1 MKETYGRSSPHPHP
15 YTHTATVLHTQLL
28 NEAYEERDSLRQR
41 VGASEDKDG
50 TIVVG
55 FGNERPQN
63 EAPAAA
69 APMQVEEKR
78 KEELVGV
85 VKGKGPAAAEG
96 GGAAVNDF
104 ED

>member
-1 MKETYGRSSPHPHP
+1 MHSTTS
-15 YTHTATVLHTQLL
+15 AQLL

-63 EAPAAA
+63 EAPAVAA
-69 APMQVEEKR
+69 APPVEDELR
-78 KEELVGV
+78 KEKELVGV